1 MGIKLNLKN
10 VRVGYV
16 NVFEKGKDRTAKDGN
31 PIKGKYGAT
40 VYLDKDDPQINK
52 LEDVVRQVLTES
64 MGSDTTADK
73 WMNRNYGFGNHADK
87 CCVRD
92 LEERDEPIEGLEE
105 GLYFTAGSHK
115 HLNKVQTSLGEQ
127 QASANQKAVR
137 GLTIDGDE
145 VEGQE
150 VESGCYANVSVE
162 LYWYGEYKVLMC
174 NLLGIRF
181 RKDGVAFGG
190 IGETA
195 NDDDLGDDDEAPSRK
210 PKPRAS
216 RRDEPEEEEAPRR
229 SRRSR
234 VEDDEEEEEER
245 PRRRSR

>member
-16 NVFEKGKDRTAKDGN
+16 NVFEKGKDRVAKDGK

-40 VYLDKDDPQINK
+40 IYLEKDDPQVNK
-52 LEDVVRQVLTES
+52 LESTVLEVLTEA
-64 MGSDTTADK
+64 MGSATAAEK
-73 WMNRNYGFGNHADK
+73 WMARNYGFGNHADK

-105 GLYFTAGSHK
+105 GLYFAAGAHK
-115 HLNKVQTSLGEQ
+115 RPKIQTSLGE
-127 QASANQKAVR
+127 NQHER
-137 GLTIDGDE
+137 GLTVEGDDI
-145 VEGQE
+145 EGQE
-150 VESGCYANVSVE
+150 VYSGCYANVSVE

-181 RKDGVAFGG
+181 RKDGAAFGG
-190 IGETA
+190 VGETA
-195 NDDDLGDDDEAPSRK
+195 NDDDLGDDDDAPARK
-210 PKPRAS
+210 PKKSTS
-216 RRDEPEEEEAPRR
+216 RRDADEEEEAPRR

-234 VEDDEEEEEER
+234 VEEDDEDEEEEER